1 MAATNGQELEERSDL
16 VREGQEPAEG
26 LVDAVQLI
34 LAELVR
40 RIVVRRPDVTRVMV
54 ESGHDGV
61 DIGSFETVHRTV
73 A

>member
-1 MAATNGQELEERSDL
+1 MAATNRQELEERSDL

-40 RIVVRRPDVTRVMV
+40 RIVRPSTGRDACN
-54 ESGHDGV
+54 G
-61 DIGSFETVHRTV
+61 
-73 A
+73 